1 VIGHHNIM
9 DSTKSYFKLRTLLL
23 PFVLAIFLVV
33 LSFFNFLLFHT
44 LAEFFAITIAILMCV
59 VAWHMYPFTRNNYL
73 MFLGGGYFWIGVLD
87 LLHTLSYKDIGIF
100 PGSASV
106 NMGVQF
112 WIGTRYLEALL
123 LLIAPWFLN
132 HSFNRIKSFIF
143 IGVVSA
149 IIIGLVL
156 SGKFPEG
163 FIEGKGLTAF
173 KVNSEYIIIALLAL
187 SIYHLNKQRTFLD
200 PGITNVIILSI
211 ILTMCAELAFTFYI
225 SVFGISNLVG
235 HIFKLFSFWLIFL
248 AVIRTTLQEPFL
260 AMSRGASTYDAIPDA
275 TIVIDDTGIIRQANN
290 AACSLSLLDRDTI
303 IGKKSHDVFHVEN
316 TTRQDCVICRALENN
331 VELKGWELE
340 IDDAGNWFDFSLSKI
355 SSGSTSE
362 GTVEVIRDIT
372 QRKISEEKVE
382 GLNLLMN
389 SIVENLPHMLFV
401 KDAKDH
407 RYIEWNKAAEDLTGF
422 LKNEMLG
429 YTDFDFWPEEQ
440 AQFFID
446 KDDEVVSD
454 RKLLDIP
461 EEPITTKYNGNRTL
475 HTKKIPIYDSKGRSK
490 YLLGISEDIT
500 EKLQTEA
507 ILNRSQKME
516 AIGQMSGGI
525 SHDFNN
531 QLGVISGYLELLAE
545 LESDDKK
552 QKWISEIKHAT
563 QRCID
568 LTRQL
573 MVFSRSGDIDKSVV
587 DINNII
593 NKMKTIIQTSLTPEI
608 KIEYFLSPDLWNTEV
623 NKGSFQDVVL
633 NLVLNA
639 RDAMPKG
646 GSFVIETNNIVLND
660 SFANTNPNIDA
671 GEYVQI
677 VLCDSGEGMSMDV
690 IEHIFEPF
698 YTSKA
703 VGQGTGLGLSMVYGF
718 VHRYGGDIVVT
729 SKVGEGATFRI
740 YLPAS
745 KNSVSVSNTNSKVE
759 VDLPKGNESI
769 LVVDDEAGLLSLTSH
784 NLRAL
789 GYQVY
794 SAENSTDAL
803 FILEREK
810 SIDLLFTDVVM
821 PGELNGY
828 ALAKKCLSINP
839 EIKIIVTSGYEA
851 RIEKEKKE
859 DDFDYMRLPKPYS
872 RLDLSE
878 MVRQVLDG

>member
-1 VIGHHNIM
+1 
-9 DSTKSYFKLRTLLL
+9 
-23 PFVLAIFLVV
+23 
-33 LSFFNFLLFHT
+33 
-44 LAEFFAITIAILMCV
+44 
-59 VAWHMYPFTRNNYL
+59 

-87 LLHTLSYKDIGIF
+87 LLHTLSYKD
-100 PGSASV
+100 
-106 NMGVQF
+106 MGVFQGSVSGNMAIQF
-112 WIGTRYLEALL
+112 WIGTRFLEAILL
-123 LLIAPWFLN
+123 LSAPWFLN

-143 IGVVSA
+143 FGAVSA
-149 IIIGLVL
+149 IIVGLVL
-156 SGKFPEG
+156 SGIFPEG

-187 SIYHLNKQRTFLD
+187 SIYHLNKQRAFLD

-275 TIVIDDTGIIRQANN
+275 TIVVDDAGIIRQANN

-303 IGKKSHDVFHVEN
+303 IGKKSHDVFHIEN
-316 TTRQDCVICRALENN
+316 TTRQDCIICRALDNN
-331 VELKGWELE
+331 VELKGWDVE
-340 IDDAGNWFDFSLSKI
+340 IDDAGKWFDFSLSKI
-355 SSGSTSE
+355 SNGSNLD

-372 QRKISEEKVE
+372 QRKMAEDKVK
-382 GLNLLMN
+382 GLDILMRT
-389 SIVENLPHMLFV
+389 IVENLPHTLFV
-401 KDAKDH
+401 KDNHDH
-407 RYIEWNKAAEDLTGF
+407 RYIEWNKAAEDLTGI
-422 LKNEMLG
+422 LKDEILG
-429 YTDFDFWPEEQ
+429 RTDFDFWTEEQ
-440 AQFFID
+440 AQAFIEND
-446 KDDEVVSD
+446 NEVIND

-461 EEPITTKYNGNRTL
+461 EEQITTKHNGTRTL
-475 HTKKIPIYDSKGRSK
+475 HTKKIPIYDSKGRAK

-545 LESDDKK
+545 LESEDKK
-552 QKWISEIKHAT
+552 QKWISEIKQAT

-573 MVFSRSGDIDKSVV
+573 MVFSRSGDIDKTVV

-623 NKGSFQDVVL
+623 NQGSFQDVIL
-633 NLVLNA
+633 NLVLNS

-646 GSFVIETNNIVLND
+646 GSFIIETNNIVLDD
-660 SFANTNPNIDA
+660 SFANANIKA
-671 GEYVQI
+671 GEYIQI
-677 VLCDSGEGMSMDV
+677 VLCDTGEGMSMDV
-690 IEHIFEPF
+690 MEHIFEPF

-703 VGQGTGLGLSMVYGF
+703 VGQGTGLGLSMVYAF

-729 SKVGEGATFRI
+729 SKIEEGATFRI

-745 KNSVSVSNTNSKVE
+745 KNSVSVSETNSKVE
-759 VDLPKGNESI
+759 MDLPKGNESI
-769 LVVDDEAGLLSLTSH
+769 LVVDDEAGLLSLASH

-794 SAENSTDAL
+794 SAENAIDAL
-803 FILEREK
+803 LILEREK

-821 PGELNGY
+821 PGGLNGY

-839 EIKIIVTSGYEA
+839 KIKIIVTSGYEA
-851 RIEKEKKE
+851 RIETGKKE
-859 DDFDYMRLPKPYS
+859 NDFDYMRLPKPYS

-878 MVRQVLDG
+878 MVRQVLGD

>member
-1 VIGHHNIM
+1 MIGHNNIM
-9 DSTKSYFKLRTLLL
+9 DSTRSYFKLRTLLL

-275 TIVIDDTGIIRQANN
+275 TIVIDDEGIIRQANN

-372 QRKISEEKVE
+372 QRKMAEDKVK

-407 RYIEWNKAAEDLTGF
+407 RYIEWNKAAEDLTGV
-422 LKNEMLG
+422 LKEEILG
-429 YTDFDFWPEEQ
+429 FNDYDFWPEEQ

-461 EEPITTKYNGNRTL
+461 EEPITTKYNGTRTV

-552 QKWISEIKHAT
+552 QKWIREIKHAT

-608 KIEYFLSPDLWNTEV
+608 EIEYFLSPDLWSTEV
-623 NKGSFQDVVL
+623 NKGAFQDVIL

-646 GSFVIETNNIVLND
+646 GSFVIETNNIVLDD
-660 SFANTNPNIDA
+660 SFANANPNITA
-671 GEYVQI
+671 GEYIQI
-677 VLCDSGEGMSMDV
+677 VLCDTGEGMSMEV

-729 SKVGEGATFRI
+729 SKVEEGATFRI

-759 VDLPKGNESI
+759 MDLPKGSESI

-794 SAENSTDAL
+794 SAENATDAL
-803 FILEREK
+803 LILERDK

-821 PGELNGY
+821 PGDMNGY
-828 ALAKKCLSINP
+828 ALAKKGLSINP
-839 EIKIIVTSGYEA
+839 KIKIIVTSGYEA
-851 RIEKEKKE
+851 RIGTEKKG
-859 DDFDYMRLPKPYS
+859 DDFDYMRLPKPYN